1 MVEFD
6 KIKFTELKKVVMAA
20 NTSGVLTSNI
30 RHVGVKGVKL
40 YDAFISA
47 IGDLDADDQLKLPE
61 EVIDFF
67 NYAIDDEDEPEEAP
81 ELDFEEGP
89 TPEDEEPE
97 LEPEE
102 IEEGAEID
110 DEPLEEEPPKVEHE
124 PEEPIS
130 EPDKTPNLD
139 EKPKAKMKRLSKTP
153 MMAKVEDSVL
163 TIAFKELDVSKSF
176 DLPSKEDVDTF
187 KSIRKEA
194 MNFAKDNGASKGQ
207 IAAISKTLNL
217 AGYYI
222 R

>member
-153 MMAKVEDSVL
+153 MMAKVEEGVL
-163 TIAFKELDVSKSF
+163 TIAFKEFDVSKSF
-176 DLPSKEDVDTF
+176 NLPPKEDVDTF
-187 KSIRKEA
+187 KPIRKEA
-194 MNFAKDNGASKGQ
+194 MDFAKENEASKGQ